1 MPYVIAFILALTMTP
16 AIAKMAGG
24 FNSPIKDELM
34 VTQSGKAGTCSLG
47 SVAIILS
54 TGVAAL
60 VSGDMEAIRLVALA
74 IPFFIIGLADDIMK
88 IVHDS
93 GDGFPS
99 LVKLALQLVAC
110 ALDAYIVKGIAFQ
123 TTDVLVYYPCAILFI
138 ATTVNALNITDG
150 LDGLAAKVSIPPVLL
165 AAIALPSLR
174 SGNLILLM
182 VLAGYL
188 VYNTGRASIFMGD
201 GGSHF
206 IGAFLAMDA
215 LLSLHPVAI
224 AFSAA
229 VIYVE
234 LLSSFIQIVSIRCFS
249 RKVFL
254 IAPLHHDFEQRG
266 YAEGKIVDT
275 FFSVTVFTSLVSAI
289 VFFRVV

>member
-1 MPYVIAFILALTMTP
+1 MPYVIAFILALATTP

-47 SVAIILS
+47 SVAIVLS

-60 VSGDMEAIRLVALA
+60 VSGDVDAIRLVALA
-74 IPFFIIGLADDIMK
+74 IPFFLIGLADDIMK

-150 LDGLAAKVSIPPVLL
+150 LE
-165 AAIALPSLR
+165 
-174 SGNLILLM
+174 
-182 VLAGYL
+182 
-188 VYNTGRASIFMGD
+188 YNTGRASIFMGD

-215 LLSLHPVAI
+215 LLSLRPVAI

>member
-1 MPYVIAFILALTMTP
+1 MPYVIAFILALATTP

-47 SVAIILS
+47 SVAIVLS

-60 VSGDMEAIRLVALA
+60 VSGDVEAIRLVALV
-74 IPFFIIGLADDIMK
+74 IPFFLIGLADDIMK

-150 LDGLAAKVSIPPVLL
+150 LDGLAAKVSMPPVLL

-215 LLSLHPVAI
+215 LL
-224 AFSAA
+224 AA